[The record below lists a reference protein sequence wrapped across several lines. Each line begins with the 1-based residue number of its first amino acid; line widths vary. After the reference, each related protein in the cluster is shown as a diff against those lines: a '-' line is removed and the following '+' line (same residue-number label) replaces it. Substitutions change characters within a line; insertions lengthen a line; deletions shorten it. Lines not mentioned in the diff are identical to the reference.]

1 MADQVQEFEELSQQL
16 AKHAEQLT
24 AHAPKGKAANA
35 ADICAYWKIAKPFV
49 ELAIKLLGK
58 LPFQWAKTLVKGL
71 QALDDAMN
79 TFCPA

>member
-1 MADQVQEFEELSQQL
+1 MADQVHEFEELSHQL

-24 AHAPKGKAANA
+24 AHAPKGKAAQA
-35 ADICAYWKIAKPFV
+35 IDICAYWKIAKPFV
-49 ELAIKLLGK
+49 ELVIKLLGK
-58 LPFQWAKTLVKGL
+58 LPFKWAKDIVTGL